1 MYEALITLGLKL
13 CSLSQQPAHKD
24 LSRNG
29 HSSVITF
36 KATYAPIVRCFCLRS
51 VLKRVHSRSNLRVR
65 TLSLNG
71 QRPAI

>member
-13 CSLSQQPAHKD
+13 CSMSQQPAHKD

-36 KATYAPIVRCFCLRS
+36 KAAYTPIAKRS
-51 VLKRVHSRSNLRVR
+51 CSRSMLLDCER
-65 TLSLNG
+65 S
-71 QRPAI
+71 QRCSPSP